1 MSMEARGSRY
11 MSKEARPDRMVAL
24 FDEIFEFVS
33 SHAETREATRLR
45 LSEGLRERIRVR
57 ESLPES
63 DVDEFLRIRFAQAFP
78 RTASLYASRLVDK
91 VREAF
96 RAWMEYVESVGDYL
110 KRAGLD
116 WETVEEAANVFLGGP
131 EAIRAFMAEKPSRF
145 VELNRA
151 ASVAMATAYF
161 NIYTIPVCL
170 RSVFPYVDPERAG
183 DYVREARRASSL
195 IALAHVKKMYDTGSW
210 DHLALRRL
218 NLVRRLIEL

>member
-1 MSMEARGSRY
+1 MSE
-11 MSKEARPDRMVAL
+11 EVRPDRMVAL

-45 LSEGLRERIRVR
+45 LSEGLRERMRVQ

-63 DVDEFLRIRFAQAFP
+63 DVEEFLRIRFTQAFP
-78 RTASLYASRLVDK
+78 RTASLHANKLMDK

-96 RAWMEYVESVGDYL
+96 RAWKEYVESVGDYL

-116 WETVEEAANVFLGGP
+116 WETVEEAAKLFLSGP
-131 EAIRAFMAEKPSRF
+131 EAIRAFRAQRPSRF

-151 ASVAMATAYF
+151 ASIAMTTAYL

-183 DYVREARRASSL
+183 DYVREARRAFYL
-195 IALAHVKKMYDTGSW
+195 IALAHIKKMYDTGSW
-210 DHLALRRL
+210 DHFALRRL
-218 NLVRRLIEL
+218 DLVRRLMEL